1 MGSDA
6 VSPRMPPPCPTVR
19 HVEATPT
26 TTDPGTAA
34 PGTTIAGRHRFLPY
48 RPALDGL
55 RAVAVLAVVA
65 YHFNPDVVSG
75 GLLGV
80 SVFFTLSGYLIVT
93 LLLRERM
100 TTGSVDLGA
109 FWARRI
115 RRLAPA
121 ALVTT
126 AVVVLLAGGRAWGW
140 QNAMVWTDP
149 VAAIWSVMNWH
160 QIGYEAGAGLRIVHP
175 LSPYWSLA
183 VEEQFYLVIGLVLLG
198 VRACAR
204 PALVMLWITGAVWVV
219 GAAVARFADLSPTMA
234 EWGTQV
240 RAPEIAAGCVLAC
253 TLLVTGREVR
263 GRAADA
269 LGWLA
274 FGGLLALFALASKS
288 QWWLFHGGFALVS
301 IVSTCVLIGL
311 LADRSLARALAWR
324 PLVALGTI
332 SYAIYLVHWPVRLA
346 LVPER
351 VGDLD
356 GVGLALLRFGV
367 SLALALALHLLV
379 ERPFMRRFP
388 ARPPV
393 VLAVWLVASAGVTLL
408 AYGLLA

>member
-1 MGSDA
+1 
-6 VSPRMPPPCPTVR
+6 
-19 HVEATPT
+19 VEATPT
-26 TTDPGTAA
+26 TVA
-34 PGTTIAGRHRFLPY
+34 PGATAPATTIAGRHRFLPY

-55 RAVAVLAVVA
+55 RAIAVLAVVA
-65 YHFNPDVVSG
+65 YHFNPDVVTG

-93 LLLRERM
+93 LLLRERT

-126 AVVVLLAGGRAWGW
+126 TVVVLLAGRNAWGW
-140 QNAMVWTDP
+140 RNAMVWTDP

-160 QIGYEAGAGLRIVHP
+160 QIGLTPSVDVPYRIVHP

-183 VEEQFYLVIGLVLLG
+183 VEEQFYLVIGIVLLV
-198 VRACAR
+198 VRRCAR
-204 PALVMLWITGAVWVV
+204 PALVMLWITGAVWIA
-219 GAAVARFADLSPTMA
+219 GAAVARFAELSPTMA

-253 TLLVTGREVR
+253 GLVVTGREVR

-274 FGGLLALFALASKS
+274 FSGLLALFMLASKS

-301 IVSTCVLIGL
+301 IVSACVLVGL
-311 LADRSLARALAWR
+311 LADRSLARVLAWR

-332 SYAIYLVHWPVRLA
+332 SYAVYLVHWPVRLV

-351 VGDLD
+351 TDGLD
-356 GVGLALLRFGV
+356 GLPLALLRFGV
-367 SLALALALHLLV
+367 SLALAVALHLLV

-393 VLAVWLVASAGVTLL
+393 VLAVWLGASAGATLL

>member
-1 MGSDA
+1 M
-6 VSPRMPPPCPTVR
+6 
-19 HVEATPT
+19 EATPT
-26 TTDPGTAA
+26 TVAPGSSA

-65 YHFNPDVVSG
+65 YHFNPDVVTG

-93 LLLRERM
+93 LLLRERA

-126 AVVVLLAGGRAWGW
+126 TVVVLLAGRNAWGW
-140 QNAMVWTDP
+140 RNAMVWTDP

-160 QIGYEAGAGLRIVHP
+160 QIGLTPSVDVPYRVVHP

-183 VEEQFYLVIGLVLLG
+183 VEEQFYLVIGIVLLG
-198 VRACAR
+198 VRRCAR
-204 PALVMLWITGAVWVV
+204 PALVMLWITGAVWIT
-219 GAAVARFADLSPTMA
+219 GTAIARFADLSPTMA

-253 TLLVTGREVR
+253 TLIVSGREVR

-269 LGWLA
+269 LGWFA
-274 FGGLLALFALASKS
+274 FAGLIALFLLASKS

-301 IVSTCVLIGL
+301 VVSTCVLIGL
-311 LADRSLARALAWR
+311 LADGTLARVLAWR

-332 SYAIYLVHWPVRLA
+332 SYAVYLVHWPVRLA

-351 VGDLD
+351 TAGLD
-356 GVGLALLRFGV
+356 GVPLALLRFGV
-367 SLALALALHLLV
+367 SLALAVALHLFV
-379 ERPFMRRFP
+379 ERPFMHRFP

-393 VLAVWLVASAGVTLL
+393 VLAAWLLASVGATLL
-408 AYGLLA
+408 TYGLLA

>member
-1 MGSDA
+1 ME
-6 VSPRMPPPCPTVR
+6 P
-19 HVEATPT
+19 TPT
-26 TTDPGTAA
+26 SVAPDAA
-34 PGTTIAGRHRFLPY
+34 PRATIAGRHRHLPY

-55 RAVAVLAVVA
+55 RAVAVLAVVL
-65 YHFNPDVVSG
+65 YHFDPEVVTG

-80 SVFFTLSGYLIVT
+80 SVFFTLSGFLIVT
-93 LLLRERM
+93 LLLRERE

-126 AVVVLLAGGRAWGW
+126 TVVILLAGGGAWGW
-140 QNAMVWTDP
+140 RNAMVWTDP
-149 VAAIWSVMNWH
+149 VAAAWSVMNWH
-160 QIGYEAGAGLRIVHP
+160 QIGYGPGVGLRIVHP

-183 VEEQFYLVIGLVLLG
+183 VEEQFYLVVGIVLLG
-198 VRACAR
+198 VRRVAR
-204 PALVMLWITGAVWVV
+204 PAVVMLWVTGAVWIV
-219 GAAVARFADLSPTMA
+219 GAGVARFADLSPTMA

-253 TLLVTGREVR
+253 TLIVTGREVR
-263 GRAADA
+263 GRTADLVGWAAFA
-269 LGWLA
+269 
-274 FGGLLALFALASKS
+274 GLVALFAFASKS

-301 IVSTCVLIGL
+301 IVSTGVLVGL
-311 LADRSLARALAWR
+311 LADGSLARVLAWR

-332 SYAIYLVHWPVRLA
+332 SYALYLVHWPVRLA

-351 VGDLD
+351 TGGLD
-356 GVGLALLRFGV
+356 GAPLTLVRLGV
-367 SLALALALHLLV
+367 ALALAVALHLTV
-379 ERPFMRRFP
+379 ERPFMRGFP

-393 VLAVWLVASAGVTLL
+393 VLATWLLASAAVTLL

>member
-1 MGSDA
+1 ME
-6 VSPRMPPPCPTVR
+6 PTPPTV
-19 HVEATPT
+19 AN
-26 TTDPGTAA
+26 DPSA
-34 PGTTIAGRHRFLPY
+34 PGTTIAGRHRYLTY

-65 YHFNPDVVSG
+65 YHFDPEAVTG

-93 LLLRERM
+93 LLLRERS

-121 ALVTT
+121 ALATT
-126 AVVVLLAGGRAWGW
+126 AVVVVLAGGRAWGW

-160 QIGYEAGAGLRIVHP
+160 QIGYGPDAGLRIVHP

-183 VEEQFYLVIGLVLLG
+183 VEEQFYLVVGVVLLG
-198 VRACAR
+198 VRRCAR
-204 PALVMLWITGAVWVV
+204 PAVVMLWITATAWIV
-219 GAAVARFADLSPTMA
+219 GAGIARFADLSPTMA

-253 TLLVTGREVR
+253 VLIVSGRQVR
-263 GRAADA
+263 GRRADA

-274 FGGLLALFALASKS
+274 FAGLIALFMLASKS

-301 IVSTCVLIGL
+301 IVSTCVLVGI
-311 LADRSLARALAWR
+311 LADGSLARTLAWR

-332 SYAIYLVHWPVRLA
+332 SYALYLVHWPVRLV

-351 VGDLD
+351 TGGLD
-356 GVGLALLRFGV
+356 GAPLSLLRFV
-367 SLALALALHLLV
+367 TALALAIALHVVV

-393 VLAVWLVASAGVTLL
+393 VLGLWLVASAGVTLL

>member
-1 MGSDA
+1 ME
-6 VSPRMPPPCPTVR
+6 PTPPTV
-19 HVEATPT
+19 AN
-26 TTDPGTAA
+26 DPST
-34 PGTTIAGRHRFLPY
+34 PGTTIAGRHRYLTY

-65 YHFNPDVVSG
+65 YHFDPETVTG

-93 LLLRERM
+93 LLLRERS

-126 AVVVLLAGGRAWGW
+126 TVVVVLAGGHAWGW

-160 QIGYEAGAGLRIVHP
+160 QIGYGPDAGLRIVHP

-183 VEEQFYLVIGLVLLG
+183 VEEQFYLVVGVVLLG
-198 VRACAR
+198 VRRCAR
-204 PALVMLWITGAVWVV
+204 PAVVMLWITATAWIV
-219 GAAVARFADLSPTMA
+219 GAGIARFADLSPTMA
-234 EWGTQV
+234 EWGTPV

-253 TLLVTGREVR
+253 VLIVTGRQVH
-263 GRAADA
+263 GRRADA

-274 FGGLLALFALASKS
+274 FTGLIALFMLASKS

-301 IVSTCVLIGL
+301 IVSTCVLVGI
-311 LADRSLARALAWR
+311 LAEGSLARALAWR

-332 SYAIYLVHWPVRLA
+332 SYALYLVHWPVRLV

-351 VGDLD
+351 TGGLD
-356 GVGLALLRFGV
+356 GAPLSLLRFV
-367 SLALALALHLLV
+367 TALALAIALHVVV

-393 VLAVWLVASAGVTLL
+393 VLGLWLVASAGVTLL
-408 AYGLLA
+408 AHGLLA